1 MVYVSDINIRE
12 NNKKSL
18 PLNNRMTNNKM
29 SSIVFVLFANIFLI
43 GCVTQTPST
52 QITNQWQSLTIQIG
66 TYFGE
71 CSGYCKQDMTIT
83 SEKITV
89 QKNGWEKGTSL
100 PEITEYFPISTTQWK
115 TLVDSLDYKKFNALN
130 EVIGCPDCLDG
141 GTEWIEIGDK
151 KVTFE
156 YGSSIPEISNLIY
169 TLREIR
175 TYISSQHKEIK

>member
-1 MVYVSDINIRE
+1 
-12 NNKKSL
+12 
-18 PLNNRMTNNKM
+18 
-29 SSIVFVLFANIFLI
+29 
-43 GCVTQTPST
+43 
-52 QITNQWQSLTIQIG
+52 
-66 TYFGE
+66 
-71 CSGYCKQDMTIT
+71 MTIT

-89 QKNGWEKGTSL
+89 QKNGREKGTSL

-115 TLVDSLDYKKFNALN
+115 TLLDSLDYKKFNALN

-141 GTEWIEIGDK
+141 GAEWIEIGDK